1 MIAKT
6 KIISPKLQALILSL
20 EADPKTRKKH

>member
-6 KIISPKLQALILSL
+6 KIISPKLQALILNL
-20 EADPKTRKKH
+20 EANPKTRKKH